1 MKVIY
6 RIFMYIIGS
15 IAGAGIGLGLS
26 LVTMVMLTMIS
37 TDKII
42 NTYFGVCFLLLGV
55 MMLAKLYRKN
65 KIVNIDLGSETPTK
79 KREEGKEGDNEE

>member
-1 MKVIY
+1 MKAIY
-6 RIFMYIIGS
+6 RIFMYILGS

-42 NTYFGVCFLLLGV
+42 NTYFGVCFLLLGI

-65 KIVNIDLGSETPTK
+65 KIVNIDLGSGSETK
-79 KREEGKEGDNEE
+79 KREEGDGREGEE